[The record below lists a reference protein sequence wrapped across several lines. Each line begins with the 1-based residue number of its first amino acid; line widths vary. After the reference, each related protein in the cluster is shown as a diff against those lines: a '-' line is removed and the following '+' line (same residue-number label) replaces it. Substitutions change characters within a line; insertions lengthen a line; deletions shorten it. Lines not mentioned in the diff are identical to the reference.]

1 MGIKL
6 IQWFRL
12 QSLCPNNKHVFASE
26 HIAAQCTTAET
37 LSLPVFI
44 PVRSMRNFPYLTER
58 QSGRGAHVDLFNRLM
73 TSSLRHH
80 VQNVLN

>member
-12 QSLCPNNKHVFASE
+12 QSPCPNNKHVFASDD
-26 HIAAQCTTAET
+26 IAAQCTTPEA

-44 PVRSMRNFPYLTER
+44 PVKPMRHFPHLTER
-58 QSGRGAHVDLFNRLM
+58 QGGRGAHVDLLNRLM

-80 VQNVLN
+80 GQNVLN

>member
-12 QSLCPNNKHVFASE
+12 QSPCPNNKHVFASDD
-26 HIAAQCTTAET
+26 IAAQCTTAKT

-44 PVRSMRNFPYLTER
+44 PVRPMRNFPYLTER
-58 QSGRGAHVDLFNRLM
+58 QGGRGAHVDRSNRLV
-73 TSSLRHH
+73 TSRLRHH
-80 VQNVLN
+80 GQNVLN